1 MANNR
6 DEELEAAKAND
17 HQAAAEEAASDDTD
31 DLDLDGL
38 DLSVETVEERISPS
52 ETNVFDK

>member
-1 MANNR
+1 MPKNR
-6 DEELEAAKAND
+6 DEDIEAETATG
-17 HQAAAEEAASDDTD
+17 AESTAQDGALA
-31 DLDLDGL
+31 DLDLDDL

>member
-1 MANNR
+1 MAKNR
-6 DEELEAAKAND
+6 DEEMEADKATE
-17 HQAAAEEAASDDTD
+17 HQAAADEAASD

>member
-1 MANNR
+1 MPKNR
-6 DEELEAAKAND
+6 DEDNEAEAANLNQTASND
-17 HQAAAEEAASDDTD
+17 MEVDE
-31 DLDLDGL
+31 LDLDDL